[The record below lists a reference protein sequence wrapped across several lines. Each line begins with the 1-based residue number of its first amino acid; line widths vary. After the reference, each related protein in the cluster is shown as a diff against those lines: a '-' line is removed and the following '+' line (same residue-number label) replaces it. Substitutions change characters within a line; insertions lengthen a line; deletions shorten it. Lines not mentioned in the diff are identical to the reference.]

1 MRLIGYLRV
10 STQGQ
15 VDDGAG
21 LDTQRETIDRWCA
34 ARDHAV
40 AWFSDEGI
48 SGSNGVET
56 RAGLAEALAAVKGGG
71 AEGIVVYKL
80 DRLARSLI
88 LQEQILDD
96 VRRRGGRVFSCS
108 DTENAYLE
116 DPDTDPDPTRTLVRQ
131 VLGAVA
137 EYERAMTRARMAAG
151 RARKAAAGGYVHG
164 APPYGWA
171 SDGRGSLVPVP
182 AEQAQVDLMRTLR
195 EGGTSYRGIVKV
207 LDEAGVPARRGR
219 WHPDVVRRILER
231 VGRVERTSSDA
242 T

>member
-1 MRLIGYLRV
+1 MSRLIGYLRV

-21 LDTQRETIDRWCA
+21 LETQRETIDRWCA

-40 AWFSDEGI
+40 AWVADEGI

-56 RAGLAEALAAVKGGG
+56 RAGLAEALDLVKRG

-116 DPDTDPDPTRTLVRQ
+116 DPDADPDPTRTLVRQ

-137 EYERAMTRARMAAG
+137 EYERASIRARMAAG
-151 RARKAAAGGYVHG
+151 TARKAAAGGYAYG

-171 SDGRGSLVPVP
+171 SDGRGSLVKVP
-182 AEQAQVDLMRTLR
+182 AEQAQLDVMRALR
-195 EGGTSYRGIVKV
+195 DAGTSYRGIVKV
-207 LDEAGVPARRGR
+207 LEEAGVPARRGR
-219 WHPDVVRRILER
+219 WHPDVVRRILA
-231 VGRVERTSSDA
+231 RTSD

>member
-1 MRLIGYLRV
+1 MRLLGYLRV

-21 LDTQRETIDRWCA
+21 LEVQRDTIATWAKARGHRVRWLA
-34 ARDHAV
+34 
-40 AWFSDEGI
+40 DEGI
-48 SGSNGVET
+48 SGSNGIDT
-56 RAGLAEALAAVKGGG
+56 RAGLAEALDLVKRG